1 MRIDAQEQFS
11 ASNSY
16 RQALGGARRLK
27 VEAPITGFA
36 ESRTTL
42 TPAAAHVFATREP
55 TFRFAKEMFDSL
67 IDKSYCLRR

>member
-16 RQALGGARRLK
+16 RQAFGGARRVK

-42 TPAAAHVFATREP
+42 TPAAPHVFATRE
-55 TFRFAKEMFDSL
+55 RKHLDST
-67 IDKSYCLRR
+67 KKCLTAS